1 MGNYLAGVVMG
12 FREGLEAFLVI
23 AIIFRYI
30 IKTKQL
36 SLKKY
41 VWWGV
46 SIGLAVS
53 LIFGGLLSQLGIAI
67 QNTGSVAK
75 IWESVASLL
84 ALVLVT
90 TFIIWMIRNGRDMTG
105 SVERSVSKNLSK
117 VGIITISAIMIAR
130 EGAEIVIFS
139 FAGKYEV
146 APVFAG
152 IAIALIIAVLIYF
165 SLIKANIRTIFNI
178 TLIYLIL
185 QAGFL
190 LGYAVHE
197 GLSAMKDLGILSEN
211 SFLLTKAFNLSSTV
225 LNHKEGIVGIP
236 LYVLFGWYSKP
247 EWIQFVLQYGYT
259 FAVFGIWRSVSKRA
273 NKR

>member
-1 MGNYLAGVVMG
+1 MGNYFAGTVMG

-30 IKTKQL
+30 SKTNQL
-36 SLKKY
+36 SLRKY

-46 SIGLAVS
+46 GTGVTVS
-53 LIFGGLLSQLGIAI
+53 LVFGGLLTMLGNAL
-67 QNTGSVAK
+67 QNTGSIAK
-75 IWESVASLL
+75 VWESVASII

-90 TFIIWMIRNGRDMTG
+90 TFIIWMIQHGRNMTK
-105 SVERSVSKNLSK
+105 SVESSVSKNLSK
-117 VGIITISAIMIAR
+117 AGIITISAIMIAR

-139 FAGKYEV
+139 FAGKYELT
-146 APVFAG
+146 PVFVGIG
-152 IAIALIIAVLIYF
+152 IALAFAVLIYY
-165 SLIKANIRTIFNI
+165 SLIKVNIRTIFNI
-178 TLIYLIL
+178 TLVYLIL

-197 GLSAMKDLGILSEN
+197 GLSAMKDLGMLSEN

-225 LNHKEGIVGIP
+225 LNHKEGIVGVP

-247 EWIQFVLQYGYT
+247 EWIQFILQYGYT
-259 FAVFGIWRSVSKRA
+259 VVVFGFWRYVSKRT
-273 NKR
+273 N